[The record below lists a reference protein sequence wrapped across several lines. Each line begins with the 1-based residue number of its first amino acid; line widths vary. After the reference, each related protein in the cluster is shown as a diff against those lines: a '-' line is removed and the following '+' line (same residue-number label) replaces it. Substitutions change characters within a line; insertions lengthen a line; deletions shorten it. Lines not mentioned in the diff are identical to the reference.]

1 MAKNTEGRVAF
12 LKGREGPARGRVKD
26 VPGRQMVMF
35 SPGGESTDLAL
46 MVDALAHE
54 ETQAWHPSRIR
65 DALVKEAGVEPGL
78 AGEIASEVESDLLRW
93 AGTGSPRPSSG
104 SSSTSSSSSGAWTPS
119 SRTTAGSAFR
129 STTWRP

>member
-93 AGTGSPRPSSG
+93 GRSDGKLHGIPR
-104 SSSTSSSSSGAWTPS
+104 
-119 SRTTAGSAFR
+119 
-129 STTWRP
+129 